1 MRTPRLAS
9 PRRINVRLSNVSIVV
24 QICPELPRKTRR
36 KMAAHVALQSGVS
49 VSRFFASRQVSNGSR
64 SVRAKAIS
72 MILRLR
78 QGVVRSEG
86 LDPNAASEDG
96 RVGPAIQIQLSNGG
110 EGAHPYSSDVK
121 RPSFASSF
129 THFESRR
136 RGAAGCRRWVE
147 RWLDYRALAERLRAA
162 DVHDL
167 DHQGTVR

>member
-1 MRTPRLAS
+1 MLVLSYKSVQSYLAK
-9 PRRINVRLSNVSIVV
+9 PDVKWLRMLR
-24 QICPELPRKTRR
+24 C
-36 KMAAHVALQSGVS
+36 
-49 VSRFFASRQVSNGSR
+49 SRAFRFHGFFASRQVSNGSR

-78 QGVVRSEG
+78 RGVVRSEG

-96 RVGPAIQIQLSNGG
+96 RVRPAIQIQLSNGG